1 MAQPSLQFCRV
12 LCALF
17 ALFNR
22 AVMLA
27 PIVDKALDGLQ
38 NTLKFKSKQQAF
50 GAILVVCVGI
60 ALAIFGT
67 VVAAWA

>member
-1 MAQPSLQFCRV
+1 
-12 LCALF
+12 
-17 ALFNR
+17 
-22 AVMLA
+22 MLA